1 MTGSALALELQT
13 VCATATQITQ
23 SFFSACARTRA
34 RCDGQGRAR
43 GRSQAKARQREPTGV
58 SGAASGHQLHRPED
72 VRRRQ
77 QQRAACDQTSRAR
90 VVNIRRRA
98 RARGDRRRC
107 RGRTR
112 EVRPRRPWRAAARD
126 TKPISARFGP
136 RRSGRGA
143 AVEPWTRVGGLGGL
157 RASERGGGCAQVN
170 WGGLRASEGQDIA
183 NAGHET
189 VDEMDGQQGVQ
200 GVPRLRQALQRRDGP
215 APPLPRLRPPRLQA
229 LLARARR
236 AGRAL
241 LHPLRDQIHAAGLD
255 RVQAQGLPRRDGR
268 GAAALGADLGP
279 RPPASFRSAPL
290 LGPRR
295 LVRSPRGCF
304 SDESRRR
311 RGRRADIPSRWVAA
325 TPSGT
330 WIFRW

>member
-1 MTGSALALELQT
+1 M
-13 VCATATQITQ
+13 
-23 SFFSACARTRA
+23 
-34 RCDGQGRAR
+34 GRA
-43 GRSQAKARQREPTGV
+43 QA
-58 SGAASGHQLHRPED
+58 
-72 VRRRQ
+72 
-77 QQRAACDQTSRAR
+77 
-90 VVNIRRRA
+90 N
-98 RARGDRRRC
+98 
-107 RGRTR
+107 
-112 EVRPRRPWRAAARD
+112 W
-126 TKPISARFGP
+126 
-136 RRSGRGA
+136 
-143 AVEPWTRVGGLGGL
+143 GGL

-311 RGRRADIPSRWVAA
+311 RGCDVDIRWRQVARRIFRRRVVA
-325 TPSGT
+325 TPWLRRGYFVET
-330 WIFRW
+330 GACLRYYGFYRRGENFLVDWAPDV